1 MVERTSEHLLHE
13 FLGSTSTDVT
23 MSLLRSPNA
32 PLHLALLTAHLGDG
46 QMVDGQSLSA
56 AIDTDLGAL
65 LRAYRMAGEVGED
78 SGEALGSRDGSAL
91 LTHWRRKQWVHR
103 RADPRDSRIERYQL
117 TSGALAAVRQVRGL
131 QTPTSVATE
140 SALALVM
147 AGLREVAA
155 EANPDPAARRRI
167 LHERI
172 QELVAQRD
180 ALDRGEAL
188 DPDHAGL
195 VDKLVA
201 LSQLM
206 ERIPGDVAGYGE
218 QLQANTVAL
227 LRQSMNEDAGGFAE
241 TLQRMFDGHN
251 VIAESA
257 QGQAF
262 RAFATVIATPRQRA
276 RLEQDITE
284 IVDQVHGLPMHLAAA
299 LEQFISVVSERV
311 QEVEDVRGVA
321 FRRISTFVS
330 GGDFRHYR
338 GMRTRIAEAQAAAA
352 ELFRR
357 THGGRALGGL
367 VMPMSGV
374 HTESIG
380 RLRLDPGT
388 AATPDPVTNTSD
400 EFDIDPATLAGAES
414 IDWRA
419 LRAAVNTA
427 LDRHSGVA
435 TLTEV
440 LQELPEARTGDVV
453 ALWSLAARFGEL
465 DPDSSLQV
473 WAVTRRGRRRI
484 TLPYAVFGEPL
495 AAPTG
500 PADAPM
506 TLGRQLVLTGGP
518 DE

>member
-1 MVERTSEHLLHE
+1 MAERTAEQLLHE
-13 FLGSTSTDVT
+13 FLGSTSADVT

-32 PLHLALLTAHLGDG
+32 PLHLALMTAHLGDG

-56 AIDTDLGAL
+56 AIDADLGAL
-65 LRAYRMAGEVGED
+65 LRAYRMAGELGEEPGD
-78 SGEALGSRDGSAL
+78 ALGPKDGTAL
-91 LTHWRRKQWVHR
+91 LTHWRRKRWVHR
-103 RADPRDSRIERYQL
+103 RSDPRDSRIERYQL
-117 TSGALAAVRQVRGL
+117 TSGAIAAVRQVRGL

-140 SALALVM
+140 SVMALVM
-147 AGLREVAA
+147 SGLREIAA
-155 EANPDPAARRRI
+155 EVNPDPAARRRV

-172 QELVAQRD
+172 EELVAQRD
-180 ALDRGEAL
+180 ALDRGEAP

-201 LSQLM
+201 LGQLM

-218 QLQANTVAL
+218 QLQTNTVAL
-227 LRQSMNEDAGGFAE
+227 LRQSMSEDAGGFAE
-241 TLQRMFDGHN
+241 ALERMFDGHN
-251 VIAESA
+251 VIAESP

-262 RAFATVIATPRQRA
+262 RAFATVIATPQQRA
-276 RLEQDITE
+276 RLERDITE
-284 IVDQVHGLPMHLAAA
+284 IIEQVQGLPTHLSEA
-299 LEQFISVVSERV
+299 LKQFIGMVSERV

-357 THGGRALGGL
+357 THGGRAVGL
-367 VMPMSGV
+367 IMPMSGV
-374 HTESIG
+374 DTESVG

-388 AATPDPVTNTSD
+388 AATPDPVTNTSG
-400 EFDIDPATLAGAES
+400 EFDIDPARLAGAES

-435 TLTEV
+435 TLSEV
-440 LQELPEARTGDVV
+440 LHELPEARTGDIV

-465 DPDSSLQV
+465 DSDSSSQV
-473 WAVTRRGRRRI
+473 WAVTSRGRRRI

-495 AAPTG
+495 SAPTNSAG
-500 PADAPM
+500 APS
-506 TLGRQLVLTGGP
+506 LLRRQLVLSGGR
-518 DE
+518 DA

>member
-1 MVERTSEHLLHE
+1 MAERTAEQLLHE
-13 FLGSTSTDVT
+13 FLGSTSTDAT

-32 PLHLALLTAHLGDG
+32 PLHLALMTVHLGDG

-56 AIDTDLGAL
+56 AIDADLGAL
-65 LRAYRMAGEVGED
+65 LRAYRMAEEVGEE
-78 SGEALGSRDGSAL
+78 SREALGPKDGSAL
-91 LTHWRRKQWVHR
+91 LTHWRRKRWVHR
-103 RADPRDSRIERYQL
+103 RADSRDSRIERYQL
-117 TSGALAAVRQVRGL
+117 TSGAIAAVRQVRGL

-147 AGLREVAA
+147 SGLREIAA
-155 EANPDPAARRRI
+155 EVNPDPAARRRI

-172 QELVAQRD
+172 EELVARRD

-188 DPDHAGL
+188 DPDHTGL

-201 LSQLM
+201 LGQLM
-206 ERIPGDVAGYGE
+206 ERIPGDVASYGE
-218 QLQANTVAL
+218 QLQTNTVAL
-227 LRQSMNEDAGGFAE
+227 LRTSMSEDAGGFAE
-241 TLQRMFDGHN
+241 TLERMFDGHN
-251 VIAESA
+251 VIAESP

-262 RAFATVIATPRQRA
+262 RAFATVIATPRLRA

-284 IVDQVHGLPMHLAAA
+284 IVDEVQGLPIHLAEA
-299 LEQFISVVSERV
+299 LEQFICVVSERV
-311 QEVEDVRGVA
+311 QDVEDVRGVA

-357 THGGRALGGL
+357 THGGRALGL

-374 HTESIG
+374 NSESVG

-388 AATPDPVTNTSD
+388 AATPEPVTNTSG
-400 EFDIDPATLAGAES
+400 EFDIDPTALAGAES
-414 IDWRA
+414 IDWTA
-419 LRAAVNTA
+419 LRAAVNAA

-435 TLTEV
+435 TLPEV

-465 DPDSSLQV
+465 DEGSSSQV
-473 WAVTRRGRRRI
+473 WAVTKRGQRRI
-484 TLPYAVFGEPL
+484 KLPYAVFGEPL
-495 AAPTG
+495 LAPTG
-500 PADAPM
+500 PANAPS
-506 TLGRQLVLTGGP
+506 TLRRQLLLTGGR